1 MRSYVSHLECA
12 YSGERFDRGTV
23 HTISTIGKPIVV
35 KYDLERLSKEITRS
49 SIENSRNPGF
59 WRYSPLLPVTSEENM
74 VSLGEVITPLIRLEN
89 LSDYFRIRG

>member
-12 YSGERFDRGTV
+12 YSGERFDRGIV

-49 SIENSRNPGF
+49 SIEDSKTRFLEVFATSTCNIGGEHGLSRRGN
-59 WRYSPLLPVTSEENM
+59 YSFDQT
-74 VSLGEVITPLIRLEN
+74 
-89 LSDYFRIRG
+89 